1 MQNEEFSKRGH
12 ERARVRSADAAVK
25 KAVEHEAM
33 LERKTAKK
41 AKSTAK
47 HVGPEKKKNSHAHTK
62 RVSTKELYGIKVQVA
77 TADDSALA
85 DNGITLSAAGK

>member
-47 HVGPEKKKNSHAHTK
+47 HVGPEKKKK
-62 RVSTKELYGIKVQVA
+62 
-77 TADDSALA
+77 
-85 DNGITLSAAGK
+85 LSGC